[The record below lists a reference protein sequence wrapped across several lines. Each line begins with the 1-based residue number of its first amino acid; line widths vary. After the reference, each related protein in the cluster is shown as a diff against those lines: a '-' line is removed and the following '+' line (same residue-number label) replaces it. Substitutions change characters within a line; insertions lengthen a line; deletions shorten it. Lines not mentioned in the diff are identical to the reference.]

1 MTFLQILFYFL
12 HWLVLKTWHL
22 ISLCVLWF
30 WPSAGISWNVIG
42 GNSLRPEVKLSS
54 SQENCFL
61 LPIAWGAT
69 TQHFLNQI
77 VCLKFSLIFV
87 LFVCFLLKVKGFP
100 TSCASR
106 WQTSTRR
113 AHLWWWIVGDFSV
126 PSAKVQIDKWP
137 FPFLRVGLFVIHLCF
152 EWNSLRVTLW
162 ASKLD
167 ARFSWKTLTLSQ
179 LKAVVPVPST
189 GVKNRS
195 WRSLG
200 FPDKHR
206 VNAGFS
212 TGLTL
217 RVVFCFSVG
226 PPAL

>member
-1 MTFLQILFYFL
+1 MTFLQFLFYFL

-106 WQTSTRR
+106 WQTSTVVNYRR
-113 AHLWWWIVGDFSV
+113 
-126 PSAKVQIDKWP
+126 
-137 FPFLRVGLFVIHLCF
+137 LFYTQRQSPDRQVTLPISQGGFVCYSPLFWMELFAC
-152 EWNSLRVTLW
+152 NSLGIQAWCKIFLEDFDLESAQSCGSCT
-162 ASKLD
+162 
-167 ARFSWKTLTLSQ
+167 Q
-179 LKAVVPVPST
+179 
-189 GVKNRS
+189 
-195 WRSLG
+195 
-200 FPDKHR
+200 HR
-206 VNAGFS
+206 
-212 TGLTL
+212 
-217 RVVFCFSVG
+217 CQK
-226 PPAL
+226 